1 MDVFREKKEWIL
13 VWPFQFFFLLFV
25 FLIWGEKGESV
36 KKKKKRKSKEKR
48 KIVQYLG
55 LGSKV
60 Q

>member
-1 MDVFREKKEWIL
+1 MDTSLAFSVF
-13 VWPFQFFFLLFV
+13 FLFV

-36 KKKKKRKSKEKR
+36 KTKKKSKEKR